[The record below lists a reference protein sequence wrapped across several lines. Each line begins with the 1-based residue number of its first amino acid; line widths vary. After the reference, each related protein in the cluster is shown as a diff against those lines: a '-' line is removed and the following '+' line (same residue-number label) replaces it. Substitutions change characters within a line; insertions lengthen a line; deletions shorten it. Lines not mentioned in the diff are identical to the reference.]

1 MEQEPGPR
9 GSPQLPH
16 ASEGIAV
23 ADEADEEPLAW
34 TANTDIREASFL
46 PWHFGQL
53 AFSFPITKASKEW
66 WQSLQV
72 YSNRGI
78 VVSPI
83 VMSASNSSLPG
94 YTVLTRFHAS
104 LPNATFSLTDLS
116 FPKLL

>member
-16 ASEGIAV
+16 APEGIAV
-23 ADEADEEPLAW
+23 TDEPLDW

-66 WQSLQV
+66 LQSLQV

-78 VVSPI
+78 CRFPHTYVSVEQFLTKLYSANPI
-83 VMSASNSSLPG
+83 PCI
-94 YTVLTRFHAS
+94 
-104 LPNATFSLTDLS
+104 ATECYLQLN
-116 FPKLL
+116 

>member
-16 ASEGIAV
+16 APEGIAV
-23 ADEADEEPLAW
+23 ADEEDAEPLAW

-53 AFSFPITKASKEW
+53 AFSFPITKASNEW

-78 VVSPI
+78 CRFPHTYVS
-83 VMSASNSSLPG
+83 VEQF
-94 YTVLTRFHAS
+94 LTRLYSAN
-104 LPNATFSLTDLS
+104 PIPCIATECYLQLN
-116 FPKLL
+116 